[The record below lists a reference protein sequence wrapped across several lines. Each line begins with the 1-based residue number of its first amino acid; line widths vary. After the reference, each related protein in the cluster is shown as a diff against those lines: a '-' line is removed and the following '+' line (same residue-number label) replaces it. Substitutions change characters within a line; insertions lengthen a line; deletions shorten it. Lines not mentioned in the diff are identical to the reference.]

1 MEVLDCGWMM
11 LSLIGVDSLR
21 MIMASVVVALFVFT
35 RFGRSRP
42 GFEMNK
48 LAFML
53 IITAALVVL
62 DTDVGFD
69 LVPVIRSVVKKCR
82 CNSSTS
88 PVLHFEAGTLTS
100 KARTKITM
108 KRLFCT

>member
-1 MEVLDCGWMM
+1 
-11 LSLIGVDSLR
+11 
-21 MIMASVVVALFVFT
+21 MASVVVALFVFT

-69 LVPVIRSVVKKCR
+69 FVPVIRSVVKNADATQVQVQSYILRPGPLPRK
-82 CNSSTS
+82 
-88 PVLHFEAGTLTS
+88 
-100 KARTKITM
+100 
-108 KRLFCT
+108 